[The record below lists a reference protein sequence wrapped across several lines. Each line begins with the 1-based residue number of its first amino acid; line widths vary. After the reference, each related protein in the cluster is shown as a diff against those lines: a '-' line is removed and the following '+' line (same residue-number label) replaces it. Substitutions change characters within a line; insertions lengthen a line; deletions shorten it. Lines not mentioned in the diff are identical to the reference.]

1 MGMAIHSPAHTAVTP
16 PAPPAPDRL
25 TGRARLVLLVLCAA
39 QFMVSL
45 DFSVLNVA
53 LPVLGDDLGLS
64 RSGLQWAITA
74 FALPSGGF
82 LLLFGRIADLYGRR
96 RMFLT
101 GLAVFGAASLLATLA
116 WNPAAFLTGRALQGL
131 GAAVIVPTGMSLLTT
146 TFPEGPLRD
155 RALGISGT
163 LLSLGFTVGM
173 VAGGTLT
180 DTLGWRSTM
189 GLLTVA
195 AVAVLATAPA
205 LLTESRTPDRVR
217 LDVPGAA
224 TVTGGLLALVYALST
239 AAEHGF
245 GRPDVQVSL
254 VAGAALLIAFAVVE
268 SRAPAPLV
276 SLPMLRRRTVAFGN
290 LGGLLTFSMMTTVV
304 FVLTLYLQEVLDLSA
319 FGTGLVF
326 GVQGVA
332 SVVAGVYAPKV
343 IGRIGARR
351 TLSVSLL
358 GQGLFFAALLGLDT
372 DSGIWLATVAVSLA
386 SMCHLGAI
394 IAYGLT
400 VTSGVPNEEQ
410 GLATGLV
417 TTTQQVGLTIG
428 IPLLGVVATTQAS
441 LFDGVRIAVAVAA
454 GLLIVAAGVV
464 AAGLRRSWAPRGPA
478 GATPGPAAGA
488 PPAAAPPPPGRSCP
502 RSAHALFRPAARTR
516 SPCSSAACSCATPAP
531 RPRAPPGA
539 APRRRGRT

>member
-1 MGMAIHSPAHTAVTP
+1 MAIDSSTPAAVTAP
-16 PAPPAPDRL
+16 VPAPSGQDRL
-25 TGRARLVLLVLCAA
+25 SGRARLVLLVLCAA

-53 LPVLGDDLGLS
+53 LPVLGEDLGLS

-96 RMFLT
+96 RLFLT
-101 GLAVFGAASLLATLA
+101 GLAVFGAASLLATFA

-189 GLLTVA
+189 GLLTLA
-195 AVAVLATAPA
+195 AVVVLAAAPA
-205 LLTESRTPDRVR
+205 LLTESRTPDRPR
-217 LDVPGAA
+217 LDVPGAV
-224 TVTGGLLALVYALST
+224 TVTGGLLALIYALST

-245 GRPDVQVSL
+245 GRVDVQATLAAGVLLL
-254 VAGAALLIAFAVVE
+254 VAFVIVE
-268 SRAPAPLV
+268 SRASAPLV

-290 LGGLLTFSMMTTVV
+290 LGGLLTFSMMSTIV

-358 GQGLFFAALLGLDT
+358 GQGLFIAALLGLGAG
-372 DSGIWLATVAVSLA
+372 SGVWLATVAVSLA

-400 VTSGVPNEEQ
+400 VTSGVPDAEQ

-428 IPLLGVVATTQAS
+428 IPLLGVLATTQSS
-441 LFDGVRIAVAVAA
+441 LFDGVRTVIAVAA
-454 GLLIVAAGVV
+454 GLLVVAAGVV
-464 AAGLRRSWAPRGPA
+464 GMGLRRA
-478 GATPGPAAGA
+478 
-488 PPAAAPPPPGRSCP
+488 
-502 RSAHALFRPAARTR
+502 
-516 SPCSSAACSCATPAP
+516 
-531 RPRAPPGA
+531 
-539 APRRRGRT
+539 